1 MTAAAL
7 QKYLE
12 DHIPIVKANRFT
24 VADASPDRVA
34 IGGRLADHVN
44 HRDSAFGGSLSTA
57 LILAAWGQVRLWTDN
72 FAPNTVIVIAQQRVS
87 FHLPVLQDFEAV
99 SLPLSTATLDRAR
112 SMLTRFHKARFTVE
126 AILVHT
132 GDTQARAEFAGE
144 FVVVL

>member
-1 MTAAAL
+1 MNAAEL

-12 DHIPIVKANRFT
+12 DHIPIVQANGFR
-24 VADASPDRVA
+24 VVSADPDRVV

-57 LILAAWGQVRLWTDN
+57 LILAAWGQVRTDT

-87 FHLPVLQDFEAV
+87 FNLPVLQDFEAV

-112 SMLTRFHKARFTVE
+112 ALLGRFHKARFTVE
-126 AILVHT
+126 ATIVHQ
-132 GDTQARAEFAGE
+132 GDSGVRAEFAGE
-144 FVVVL
+144 FVVVS